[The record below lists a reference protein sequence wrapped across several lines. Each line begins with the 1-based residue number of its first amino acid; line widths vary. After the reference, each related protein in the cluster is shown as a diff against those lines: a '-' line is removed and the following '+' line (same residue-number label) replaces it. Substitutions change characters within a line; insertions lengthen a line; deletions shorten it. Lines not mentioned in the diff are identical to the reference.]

1 MNAAPSTPW
10 LDRLLAGLFALA
22 LVLPALFLKPDL
34 EAAAGEKRTLA
45 PAPSLPRDAKALA
58 AFPEAFDAWF
68 ADHFGFR
75 SSLIKAHARFSFFA
89 LHTSPSPKVFRG
101 RDGFVFLKGTPAED
115 GDPIA
120 DLRGT
125 APLSPYELER
135 WRWQLEDQH
144 AWLRDRGIGFLY
156 AVIPGKERMNR
167 AHLPAGYAPVNP
179 GAYDQFVAHIAP
191 RATYP
196 FVPLEPTLAAAAPHS
211 LLYRKTDTHW
221 NDAGA
226 WAAAFALTD
235 TLRLLAPVVPRITPA
250 DLSFRVVDYREG
262 DMGNMLGL
270 PGETF
275 ERLVEIRRTASEL
288 TVFPLTDHPL
298 GDIVTTTPDER
309 RPRAV
314 LFHDSF
320 GHYLKPWFGEYFRW
334 LRFRWSNAGIDTSV
348 IAASEPEWVIHLMA
362 ERRIRMGQRYEMSVQ
377 QHGNR
382 DRFHRATTT
391 AASWNPSSGF
401 DALATAPDVTA
412 ATTPDGF
419 TLTGQRRAPAF
430 TLPLPD
436 ATTNHLPVLRIEA
449 TVETASELML
459 GWTGRDGN
467 PVRDVKGPLPAGR
480 HSVYL
485 PLLDPDASGP
495 LHLELVRGA
504 GAFTIHDLSIRLIAR

>member
-1 MNAAPSTPW
+1 MTAPAPRW
-10 LDRLLAGLFALA
+10 LDAALTALFALA

-45 PAPSLPRDAKALA
+45 PAPTQPRDLKALA
-58 AFPEAFDAWF
+58 AFPETFDAWF

-75 SSLIKAHARFSFFA
+75 SSLIKTHARLSFFA
-89 LHTSPSPKVFRG
+89 LHTSPSPKVFRAK
-101 RDGFVFLKGTPAED
+101 DGFIFLKGTPAED

-125 APLSPYELER
+125 DPLSPYQLER

-144 AWLRDRGIGFLY
+144 AWLRDRGIGFIY

-167 AHLPAGYAPVNP
+167 DHLPAGYAPVNP

-196 FVPLEPTLAAAAPHS
+196 FVALEPTLAAAAQHT

-226 WAAAFALTD
+226 WAAAFVLSD
-235 TLRLLAPVVPRITPA
+235 TLRLLAPAVPRFTPP
-250 DLSFRVVDYREG
+250 DLSFRVIDYREG

-275 ERLVEIRRTASEL
+275 ERLVEIRRTASEV

-298 GDIVTTTPDER
+298 GDIVTTTPDEL

-362 ERRIRMGQRYEMSVQ
+362 ERRIRMGQRYEMAVQ

-382 DRFHRATTT
+382 DRFLRATAT
-391 AASWNPSSGF
+391 AAAWNTATGF
-401 DALATAPDVTA
+401 DALTPVPEVTA
-412 ATTPDGF
+412 SPTPDGLVVTGHRR
-419 TLTGQRRAPAF
+419 TLAF
-430 TLPLPD
+430 TLPLPA
-436 ATTNHLPVLRIEA
+436 ATATHLPVLRIDA
-449 TVETASELML
+449 TVETDSELML
-459 GWTGRDGN
+459 GWTGPDGR
-467 PVRDVKGPLPAGR
+467 PLRDVKGPLPAGR
-480 HSVYL
+480 NTVYL
-485 PLLDPDASGP
+485 PVLDPEATGP
-495 LHLELVRGA
+495 LHLDLIRGA
-504 GAFTIHDLSIRLIAR
+504 DRLTLHDLTIRLIPR